1 MLNYAKFMDHS
12 WFSFSQAK
20 AYFYE
25 DAQEQSVFQEDLISS
40 GSKHHVIIT
49 QLQLRY
55 EKQL

>member
-1 MLNYAKFMDHS
+1 MMPSS
-12 WFSFSQAK
+12 WVIHAWLFPSQAK

-25 DAQEQSVFQEDLISS
+25 DAQEQTVFQEDLISS

-49 QLQLRY
+49 QSQLRY

>member
-1 MLNYAKFMDHS
+1 MPSS
-12 WFSFSQAK
+12 WAIRACFSFSQDTAH
-20 AYFYE
+20 FYE
-25 DAQEQSVFQEDLISS
+25 DAREQSVFQEDLISS

>member
-1 MLNYAKFMDHS
+1 MPHSRVIYA
-12 WFSFSQAK
+12 WFFFSQAK

-25 DAQEQSVFQEDLISS
+25 DAQEQRVFQENLISS